1 MRVNDNNNNNNNN
14 NNNERRWNIVRFM
27 PCRANLVPNNLRS
40 YPPSLYLDFFSFS
53 LSKKKNASFLVRR
66 NFSRSAEQG

>member
-1 MRVNDNNNNNNNN
+1 MRVNDNNNNN
-14 NNNERRWNIVRFM
+14 NNNERRWNIVRFFM

-53 LSKKKNASFLVRR
+53 LSKKKKCLIPCP
-66 NFSRSAEQG
+66 AELFPFR